1 MEILISSEE
10 QTEAGYS
17 MYNWMA
23 KRSYLSPIVGDYSW
37 EVADM
42 LLAST
47 VTNPVIGIETQA
59 GEDYSSS
66 LNSLTSTAI
75 TSMIV
80 DEGIDLDQAF
90 EEFVNSWYS
99 SGGQEWTDQL
109 NEGYQSQNQ

>member
-1 MEILISSEE
+1 MSS
-10 QTEAGYS
+10 TNFGIPSVGFLRRPGHRTRAGGGR
-17 MYNWMA
+17 N
-23 KRSYLSPIVGDYSW
+23 
-37 EVADM
+37 
-42 LLAST
+42 AST

-90 EEFVNSWYS
+90 EEFVSSWYS